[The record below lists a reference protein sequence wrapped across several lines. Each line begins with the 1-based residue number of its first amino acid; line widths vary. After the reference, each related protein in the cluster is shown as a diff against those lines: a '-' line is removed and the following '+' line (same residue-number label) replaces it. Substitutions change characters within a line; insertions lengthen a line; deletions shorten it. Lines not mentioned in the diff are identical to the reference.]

1 MKKLLPL
8 FTGPSR
14 YLGTEPGSVHKDPAK
29 VEGRLALAFPDMYEV
44 GMSYLGQKIL
54 YGIVNSRDNL
64 WAERVFAPDRE
75 VGDILRRHNEP
86 LCTLESDTPL
96 SKMDAVA
103 FHITHELCYTNIL
116 YMLDLGGIPLMAV
129 GRDENDPI
137 VMAGGGCVF
146 NAEPVAP
153 FFDLMILGDGEEVLP
168 EVMELIAQGRKAGT
182 PRGEIVKELRHVPGV
197 YVPSLFASRG
207 RGKAPEPLL
216 ADYTRVEKRI
226 VVDME
231 SCEFPTN
238 HIVPFASAVH
248 NRLAVEIARGC
259 TRGCRF
265 CQAGMIYRPA
275 RERSPE
281 TLDRLIAQGLEQ
293 TGYEDLSFLSLSTGD
308 YSALE
313 ELFTQS
319 FERCRSEQVA
329 ISLPSLRVGSVSERI
344 MGLMASIRRTGATLA
359 PEAGSQRLRDVIN
372 KGITEQALV
381 EHVKKLFDRG
391 WQQVKLY
398 FMIGLPTETPEDIE
412 AILDLCLK
420 VRDCAG
426 KYDKRLQVTAA
437 VSPFVPKSHTPFQWE
452 RQIDMDEV
460 RQRVGYLKDL
470 FRPHKRL
477 QLRSHLPEMSFLEGF
492 FSRGDRSL
500 APVVLRAYD
509 KGALFTS
516 WKDHMRLAPWLEAM
530 EAEGLDPMDFLAA
543 RDEDGP
549 LPWDHLSCGVTK
561 KFLLTELHRSR
572 AVKLTDDCRYLAC
585 RNCGVCNLDGRES
598 ELASQAQ
605 GVEIRPRVVCSQRDQ
620 DDASGGAAHQ
630 TEALAQEGLDSA
642 DEVVQPVPPA
652 ADRSVAAKDESGG
665 PECATTAE
673 APGISG
679 DALPTEASPTE
690 TAPGTAPAAPELV
703 PQDAGQQRAKGGR
716 PLPPD
721 IGELSDKACHYRIW
735 HAKLEETR
743 FLSPIELQSLIG
755 HLLRRAKIPVSF
767 SAGFHP
773 LPRVSFGRA
782 LPVGVA
788 SEREWFDVYLRRE
801 LGPQELA
808 ERLMPH
814 MPEGFQ
820 LLMVETLPIS
830 KKFTHSVAE
839 DYLLEFHEDFDI
851 VAARRGEW
859 EAVLEL
865 ESMPWTRMTKKGER
879 TTDIR
884 ALIAQAEP
892 EGMKAMAL
900 RFNWTDK
907 YLSPLRIVELVN
919 PDLSPERYM
928 LTKMRQWMH
937 LP

>member
-1 MKKLLPL
+1 MKNLLPL

-14 YLGTEPGSVHKDPAK
+14 YLGTEPGSVHKDPSK

-75 VGDILRRHNEP
+75 AGQILQRHNEP

-96 SKMDAVA
+96 GKMDAVA

-116 YMLDLGGIPLMAV
+116 YMLDLARIPLMAV
-129 GRDENDPI
+129 GRGEDDPI
-137 VMAGGGCVF
+137 IMAGGGCAF

-153 FFDLMILGDGEEVLP
+153 FFDLMMIGDGEESLP
-168 EVMELIAQGRKAGT
+168 EVMEIIAKARKAGT
-182 PRGEIVKELRHVPGV
+182 PREEIIKDLRHVPGV
-197 YVPSLFASRG
+197 YVPSLFATQG
-207 RGKAPEPLL
+207 QGKALKPLL
-216 ADYTRVEKRI
+216 DDYTKIEKRI
-226 VVDME
+226 VADME
-231 SCEFPTN
+231 HCEFPTN
-238 HIVPFASAVH
+238 HIVPYAEVVH

-281 TLDRLIAQGLEQ
+281 SLDQLIAKGLEQ

-313 ELFTQS
+313 ELFSQS

-329 ISLPSLRVGSVSERI
+329 ISLPSLRVGSVSERV

-426 KYDKRLQVTAA
+426 PRDKRLQVTAA
-437 VSPFVPKSHTPFQWE
+437 VSPFVPKPHTPFQWE
-452 RQIDMDEV
+452 RQIDMEEV
-460 RQRVGYLKDL
+460 RQRVNYLKDL
-470 FRPHKRL
+470 FRPHKRVKM
-477 QLRSHLPEMSFLEGF
+477 RYHLPEMSYLEGF

-509 KGALFTS
+509 KGALFAS
-516 WKDHMRLAPWLEAM
+516 WKDHLRLEPWLEAM
-530 EAEGLDPMDFLAA
+530 EEEGLDPKDYLAE
-543 RDEDGP
+543 RDVDAP
-549 LPWDHLSCGVTK
+549 LPWDHLTCGVTK
-561 KFLLTELHRSR
+561 KFLLTELKRSR
-572 AVKLTDDCRYLAC
+572 EGKLTDDCRYLAC
-585 RNCGVCNLDGRES
+585 RNCGVCNFDGRES
-598 ELASQAQ
+598 ELVKQAADA
-605 GVEIRPRVVCSQRDQ
+605 EIKPRVVCSERDQ
-620 DDASGGAAHQ
+620 SDASGGAAHQ
-630 TEALAQEGLDSA
+630 TGVQTEEPETTVAADIATTGAQDF
-642 DEVVQPVPPA
+642 PA
-652 ADRSVAAKDESGG
+652 ATDDAGVI
-665 PECATTAE
+665 ECADPVGKSSTP
-673 APGISG
+673 APQERS
-679 DALPTEASPTE
+679 
-690 TAPGTAPAAPELV
+690 
-703 PQDAGQQRAKGGR
+703 QQRGQGGR

-735 HAKLEETR
+735 HSKLEETR
-743 FLSPIELQSLIG
+743 FLSPIELQSFIG
-755 HLLRRAKIPVSF
+755 RILRRAKIPVSY

-782 LPVGVA
+782 LSVGVA
-788 SEREWFDVYLRRE
+788 SEREWFNVFLRRE
-801 LGPQELA
+801 MGPQELA
-808 ERLMPH
+808 EHLMPYL
-814 MPEGFQ
+814 PEGFN
-820 LLMVETLPIS
+820 LLMVETLSMS
-830 KKFTHSVAE
+830 KKQKQAVAE
-839 DYLLEFHEDFDI
+839 DFVLEYLEDSDI
-851 VAARRGEW
+851 VAARCGEW
-859 EAVLEL
+859 AEVMAR

-884 ALIAQAEP
+884 PLIAQAEP
-892 EGMKAMAL
+892 EGMKSMSL
-900 RFNWTDK
+900 RFDWTDK

-919 PDLSPERYM
+919 PDLPPERFR